1 MRSLLRLCVVFCWCL
16 MVALPARGQQS
27 EEWLPITPH
36 DLQINDVPGDPGASA
51 VQLYYADF
59 RDDVRESEFIYKRI
73 KVLTAKG
80 KDYANVE
87 IEVPQ
92 HYSIG
97 DLQARTIH
105 PDGTILEFRGKPFD
119 KLVVRYRGEQILAKA
134 FTMPDVTVG
143 SIVEYKYRLTW
154 NQYFYDPLWTVQH
167 ELYTLKESF
176 RLRRYTGPL
185 PTRHMSDQTRLS
197 YVTSNMPAG
206 ATPRDTGPGVELQVE
221 NVPAFKPERYMPPEA
236 NFKAQVQFFYGGR
249 EIESPELFWR
259 DLGLDWYGKTEHFI
273 GNHQELKTAAA
284 QIIGAEKD
292 PEKKLRKLYA
302 RAQQTRNLSYES
314 ERSRAQNA
322 QEQLKPNENVL
333 DVFTRDYGSRNEIAE
348 LFVALAR
355 SAGFQADLLRVSSRR
370 DRVFDPKL
378 LSENQLAAEIVR
390 VKSGGTDLFLDPGT
404 RFCPFGLIAWTY
416 TSVPALQLDKN
427 GGTFVVVPTTT
438 ADKNVVRRSADAVLS
453 ADGELQGEITLEFK
467 GNEALQRRLDALE
480 TDETGQRQSMEED
493 LASWLPPGSLV
504 ELKDVQGWDSSEE
517 PLIAHLVFQCAGFAS
532 LAGKRLL
539 LPANLFRSRQMEA
552 FTTSERRYPVYF
564 PYTYEEIDKTSIHLP
579 ADYSLAATL
588 PGGQDVKLP
597 SSRFIT
603 TRSPANGQLLLTRAL
618 VVNSI
623 YFQPNQY
630 SAIKGFFNKLKT
642 ADEEQI
648 VLEQNSR

>member
-1 MRSLLRLCVVFCWCL
+1 MRLLRSGYLVFCFL
-16 MVALPARGQQS
+16 MATPPVWGQQS
-27 EEWLPITPH
+27 EEWLPVTAH
-36 DLQINDVPGDPGASA
+36 DLQMKDVPGDPGAPA

-59 RDDVRESEFIYKRI
+59 RDDIRESEFIYKRI
-73 KVLTAKG
+73 KVLNEKG
-80 KDYANVE
+80 RNYANVE

-92 HYSIG
+92 HDSIG

-105 PDGTILEFRGKPFD
+105 PDGTILEFRGKSYD
-119 KLVVRYRGEQILAKA
+119 KIVVRYHGEQILAKA
-134 FTMPDVTVG
+134 FTMPGVTVG

-154 NQYFYDPLWTVQH
+154 NHYFYDPTWTVQH

-176 RLRRYTGPL
+176 WLRRYTGPL
-185 PTRHMSDQTRLS
+185 ETRHISDPTRLS

-206 ATPRDTGPGVELQVE
+206 AVPKDTGTGVELQLE

-259 DLGLDWYGKTEHFI
+259 ELGLDWYGKTERFI
-273 GNHQELKTAAA
+273 GNHQELKAAAA
-284 QIIGAEKD
+284 QIIGAETD
-292 PEKKLRKLYA
+292 PEKKLRRLYA

-314 ERSRAQNA
+314 ERSRAQA
-322 QEQLKPNENVL
+322 SQESLKPNENAL
-333 DVFTRDYGSRNEIAE
+333 EVFTRDYGSRNEIAE

-355 SAGFQADLLRVSSRR
+355 SAGFQADVLRVSSRR

-390 VKSGGTDLFLDPGT
+390 VKTDGADLYLDPGT

-416 TSVPALQLDKN
+416 TSVPALLLDKN
-427 GGTFVVVPTTT
+427 GGSFVVAPTAT
-438 ADKNVVRRSADAVLS
+438 ADRNVIRRNADAVLS
-453 ADGELQGEITLEFK
+453 GDGELRGEITIEYK

-480 TDETGQRQSMEED
+480 MDDSGQRESLEEE
-493 LASWLPPGSLV
+493 LASWLPSGALV
-504 ELKDVQGWDSSEE
+504 ELKDVQGRDSSEE
-517 PLIAHLVFQCAGFAS
+517 PLIAHFVFQVAGFATP
-532 LAGKRLL
+532 AGKRLV
-539 LPANLFRSRQMEA
+539 LPANLFHSKQMEA
-552 FTTSERRYPVYF
+552 FSTSERRYPVYF
-564 PYTYEEIDKTSIHLP
+564 PYTFEEIDKLTLHPLP
-579 ADYSLAATL
+579 EYSLPATL

-603 TRSPANGQLLLTRAL
+603 TRSAPNGQLLLTRAL

-623 YFQPNQY
+623 YFQPEQY
-630 SAIKGFFNKLKT
+630 GAVRSFFNKLKA

-648 VLEQNSR
+648 VMEKKGH

>member
-1 MRSLLRLCVVFCWCL
+1 MRSLSPWCL
-16 MVALPARGQQS
+16 ALGFCLLAALPVLGQQS
-27 EEWLPITPH
+27 EEWLPVTAR
-36 DLQINDVPGDPGASA
+36 DLEMKDVPGDPGAAA

-73 KVLTAKG
+73 KVLGERG

-97 DLQARTIH
+97 DLQARTVH

-119 KLVVRYRGEQILAKA
+119 KLVVRYRGEQIVAKA

-154 NQYFYDPLWTVQH
+154 STYFHDPMWTVQH
-167 ELYTLKESF
+167 ELYTVKESF
-176 RLRRYTGPL
+176 WLRRYTGPL
-185 PTRHMSDQTRLS
+185 ETRHISDQTRLS

-206 ATPRDTGPGVELQVE
+206 AVPKDTGPGVELQLQ
-221 NVPAFKPERYMPPEA
+221 NVPAFRPERYMPPEM

-259 DLGLDWYGKTEHFI
+259 DLGLDWYAKAEHFI
-273 GNHQELKTAAA
+273 GNHQELKTAAG
-284 QIIGAEKD
+284 QIIGAETD

-302 RAQQTRNLSYES
+302 RAQQTRNLNYES
-314 ERSRAQNA
+314 ERSRAEGW
-322 QEQLKPNENVL
+322 QEALKPNENVV
-333 DVFTRDYGSRNEIAE
+333 DVFTRDYGWRNEIAE
-348 LFVALAR
+348 LFAALAR

-390 VKSGGTDLFLDPGT
+390 VNLNGADLFLDPGS

-427 GGTFVVVPTTT
+427 GGSFVVVPTAT
-438 ADKNVVRRSADAVLS
+438 ADKSVIRRNADATLS
-453 ADGELQGEITLEFK
+453 ADGELRGEITIEFK
-467 GNEALQRRLDALE
+467 GNEGLRRRLDALQ
-480 TDETGQRQSMEED
+480 TDQTGRRQTMEDD
-493 LASWLPPGSLV
+493 LESWLPPGSVV

-517 PLIAHLVFQCAGFAS
+517 PLVAHFAFQSSGFATP
-532 LAGKRLL
+532 AGKRLL
-539 LPANLFRSRQMEA
+539 FPASLFRSKQMEA
-552 FTTSERRYPVYF
+552 FTSSERRYPVYF
-564 PYTYEEIDKTSIHLP
+564 PYTFEEIDKVTLHLP
-579 ADYSLAATL
+579 ADYSPPAAL
-588 PGGQDVKLP
+588 PSGQDVHLP

-603 TRSPANGQLLLTRAL
+603 TRSASNGQLFLTRAL

-623 YFQPNQY
+623 YFQPDKY
-630 SAIKGFFNKLKT
+630 AALKSFFNKLRA
-642 ADEEQI
+642 ADEEQV
-648 VLEQNSR
+648 VLEQKSR